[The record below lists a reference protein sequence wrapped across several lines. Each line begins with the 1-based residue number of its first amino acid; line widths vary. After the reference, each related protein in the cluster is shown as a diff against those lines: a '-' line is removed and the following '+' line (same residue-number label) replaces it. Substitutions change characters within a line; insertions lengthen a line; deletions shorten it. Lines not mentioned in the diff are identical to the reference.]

1 MTLAF
6 THDTMAQ
13 KVVLDAG
20 RMAEHVVAA
29 VADLGCSRVFLVAD
43 AFAADVADRL
53 VAAGLPLASRWDE
66 VVQHVPVELAERART
81 AAFDVDADC
90 VVTIGGGSAT
100 GLGKAIALTSD
111 IPVVAVPT
119 TYAGSEATAMWGL
132 TSEAHKE
139 TGIDAVVLPRVVVYD
154 PELLTGLPSGLAVS
168 SGLNALA
175 HAVDALWAPK
185 ADPIATALALE
196 GSRALASGLPKVAVD
211 GTDLD
216 GIAETLYG
224 AYLAAVA
231 FATTG
236 SGLHHK
242 ICHVLGGTF
251 NLPHADAHAIVL
263 PYVLAFNAPEVPELA
278 GRLAEALGGGG
289 SASEALE
296 RLRSSTGA
304 PRALKDIG
312 MPEDGIPDAV
322 ARVLAVAPASNPRE
336 VTEENMTSLLTAA
349 WAGTDPRSES

>member
-1 MTLAF
+1 MSLSFLHETYG
-6 THDTMAQ
+6 Q
-13 KVVLDAG
+13 RVVLEAG
-20 RMAEHVVAA
+20 GVVRHVLAEVAE
-29 VADLGCSRVFLVAD
+29 LGRARVFLVAGTS
-43 AFAADVADRL
+43 AAEVADRL
-53 VAAGLPLASRWDE
+53 VAAGLPVVQRWDE
-66 VVQHVPVELAERART
+66 VVQHVPVGVAERAR
-81 AAFDVDADC
+81 AAALEVDADC

-100 GLGKAIALTSD
+100 GLGKAIALTSGVS
-111 IPVVAVPT
+111 VVAVPT

-132 TSEAHKE
+132 TAGAHKE
-139 TGIDAVVLPRVVVYD
+139 TGIDPVALPKVVVYD
-154 PELLTGLPSGLAVS
+154 PELLTGLPAGLAVS

-196 GSRALASGLPKVAVD
+196 GARGLASGLPKVAAD
-211 GTDLD
+211 GMDVA

-263 PYVLAFNAPEVPELA
+263 PYVLAFNAPHVPDLA
-278 GRLAEALGGGG
+278 RRLADALGGGG
-289 SASEALE
+289 SASDALE
-296 RLRSSTGA
+296 RLRAHTGA
-304 PRALKDIG
+304 PRALADIG
-312 MPEDGIPDAV
+312 MPEDGIGDAV
-322 ARVLAVAPASNPRE
+322 ARVLAVAPASNPTK
-336 VTEENMTSLLTAA
+336 VTEENMTGLLRAA
-349 WAGTDPRSES
+349 WAGLDPMTVR